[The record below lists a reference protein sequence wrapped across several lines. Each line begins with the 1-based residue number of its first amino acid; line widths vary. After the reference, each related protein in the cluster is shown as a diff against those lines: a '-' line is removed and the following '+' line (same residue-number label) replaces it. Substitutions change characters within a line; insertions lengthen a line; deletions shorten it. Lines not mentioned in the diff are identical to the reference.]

1 VTSVLRP
8 VVWLFTAK
16 ATEYMVFLKKLIPI
30 HTAKKF
36 PAFITPRDSDVHN
49 KSPLDP
55 TMNHYPIYIAS
66 LDPIQYCGVLE

>member
-16 ATEYMVFLKKLIPI
+16 AREYMVFLEKLIPM

-36 PAFITPRDSDVHN
+36 PAFMI
-49 KSPLDP
+49 
-55 TMNHYPIYIAS
+55 
-66 LDPIQYCGVLE
+66 